1 MAVKRSVY
9 FFNPRSIV
17 DRPVPPPMA
26 AIFGP
31 AAQREDALLSYI
43 IGISPSSAFFSMI
56 KVV

>member
-1 MAVKRSVY
+1 
-9 FFNPRSIV
+9 
-17 DRPVPPPMA
+17 MA

-43 IGISPSSAFFSMI
+43 IGNFPSNAYFSMV

>member
-1 MAVKRSVY
+1 VTMAVKRSVY
-9 FFNPRSIV
+9 FFNPRSMV

-43 IGISPSSAFFSMI
+43 IGISLQAHIFL
-56 KVV
+56 

>member
-1 MAVKRSVY
+1 M
-9 FFNPRSIV
+9 V

-43 IGISPSSAFFSMI
+43 IGISPSSAYFSMI